1 MSNSINFENSYAKE
15 LNEICEKC
23 IPAGFL
29 KPEFLLKNHR
39 LAEDLGIDNNF
50 IDSKKLRNHF

>member
-23 IPAGFL
+23 IPLGFD
-29 KPEFLLKNHR
+29 KSEIILKNYN
-39 LAEDLGIDNNF
+39 LAKDLGFNKKF
-50 IDSKKLRNHF
+50 IDSEECLEI